1 LTLASP
7 SKLSLETIEPAELA
21 RAAIE
26 QARGEIAEPAQWRIE
41 CSVDAPPF
49 VGDRIKLRQTLRN
62 LLSNAIHAQPA
73 GGALALELVREDA
86 EIVLRVSDAGPGIA
100 PELRRRV
107 LEPFFTT
114 RAQGTGLGLALV
126 VQIAELHGGRV
137 EISPRPSQLGG
148 AQVALRIPFRP
159 SV

>member
-1 LTLASP
+1 
-7 SKLSLETIEPAELA
+7 
-21 RAAIE
+21 
-26 QARGEIAEPAQWRIE
+26 
-41 CSVDAPPF
+41 
-49 VGDRIKLRQTLRN
+49 
-62 LLSNAIHAQPA
+62 
-73 GGALALELVREDA
+73 
-86 EIVLRVSDAGPGIA
+86 
-100 PELRRRV
+100 V